1 MGAVA
6 GGASAVSSDS
16 RDSTKDG
23 GVTGMERRR
32 TTGRAGGP
40 TLGGVVALL
49 TLLALVGASWP
60 AAARAAKDP
69 VEVSALGE
77 LPTGGGLRPGP
88 IGSEP
93 PVDRIRGVIPVA
105 IKIEKVQVDAQVE
118 QQDIVDGVMQNP
130 SGPYVVSW
138 YRGTGELGEHDNI
151 VMAGHLDYWDVG
163 PAVFYNVWK
172 LQPNDEIDVTG
183 EDHAVYRYKV
193 DWVKKYDLAELE
205 KGGVQEI
212 VGSTKTEKLT
222 LITCGGDF
230 DYNKGQYLSRIVIR
244 ASRMA

>member
-1 MGAVA
+1 
-6 GGASAVSSDS
+6 
-16 RDSTKDG
+16 
-23 GVTGMERRR
+23 MERK
-32 TTGRAGGP
+32 RAMGQAGWR
-40 TLGGVVALL
+40 TLGGLVALL
-49 TLLALVGASWP
+49 SILGLVGASWP

-88 IGSEP
+88 VGAEP
-93 PVDRIRGVIPVA
+93 AVVRTRGVIPVA
-105 IKIEKVQVDAQVE
+105 IKIDKAQVDAQVE
-118 QQDIVDGVMQNP
+118 QQDIVNGVMQNP

-138 YRGTGELGEHDNI
+138 YRGTGELGEDDNI

-163 PAVFYNVWK
+163 AAVFYNVWK
-172 LQPNDEIDVTG
+172 LQPNDEVDVTG
-183 EDHAVYRYKV
+183 EDHVVYRYKV
-193 DWVKKYDLAELE
+193 DWVKKYDLADLE

-230 DYNKGQYLSRIVIR
+230 DYDKGEYLSRIVIR
-244 ASRMA
+244 ASRIAD